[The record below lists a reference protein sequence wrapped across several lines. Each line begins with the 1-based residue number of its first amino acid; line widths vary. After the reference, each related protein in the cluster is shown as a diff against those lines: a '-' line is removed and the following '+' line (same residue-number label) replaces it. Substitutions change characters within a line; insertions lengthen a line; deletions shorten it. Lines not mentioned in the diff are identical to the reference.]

1 MKRKL
6 LILSVLLICA
16 ATVTVGTLAFF
27 TAEDTAHNVITSGG
41 VNIRL
46 VEKTKGEDGVLI
58 DFPDGGLTGI
68 MPGTEASKIVS
79 VQNTGA
85 SEAWIRVTM
94 ELEILSADGNPL
106 PNELQVDGMMVAAV
120 TPNVEQDWLDGGD
133 GYYYYRYPVAPEDS
147 TANFLETVRF
157 APEMGNEYQDCTVL
171 LTVSAQ
177 AVQTANNPIPADGD
191 VRDVTGWPAD

>member
-106 PNELQVDGMMVAAV
+106 PNELQVDGMTVAAV